1 MYNCIG
7 KAPVKLIPEYF
18 GIPIIDPDKSLNPSL
33 LPLCTVES
41 ITEEAASSDLILKVR
56 LKSVLTEFVGR
67 YPEVFSSKTNGIWN
81 TFKSNKTRREQS
93 QIDRVL
99 RKGVA
104 TIIFWKDGRKT
115 VAVQRKG
122 DEVWDSEK
130 GFTFAYLKH
139 GNFDYKQFCWDLKHF
154 CVDEN
159 E

>member
-1 MYNCIG
+1 MYRCIE

-18 GIPIIDPDKSLNPSL
+18 GIPIIDQDKFLNPSL
-33 LPLCTVES
+33 LPFCTVEAIS
-41 ITEEAASSDLILKVR
+41 EEAASSDLILKVR
-56 LKSVLTEFVGR
+56 LKSALTEVVGR
-67 YPEVFSSKTNGIWN
+67 HPEVFASKMSGIWN

-122 DEVWDSEK
+122 DEVWDAEK

-154 CVDEN
+154 CVDEK
-159 E
+159 

>member
-1 MYNCIG
+1 MYNCIS

-18 GIPIIDPDKSLNPSL
+18 GIPIIDQDKSLNPSL

-41 ITEEAASSDLILKVR
+41 ITEEAASSDLIIKVR
-56 LKSVLTEFVGR
+56 LKSVLTEVVGR
-67 YPEVFSSKTNGIWN
+67 HPEVFASKMNGSWN
-81 TFKSNKTRREQS
+81 TLKPNKTRREQS

-122 DEVWDSEK
+122 DEVWDAEK

-154 CVDEN
+154 CVDEK
-159 E
+159 

>member
-7 KAPVKLIPEYF
+7 NAPVKLIPEYF
-18 GIPIIDPDKSLNPSL
+18 GIPIIDQDKSLNPSL
-33 LPLCTVES
+33 LPFCTVES
-41 ITEEAASSDLILKVR
+41 ITEVATSSDLILKVR

-67 YPEVFSSKTNGIWN
+67 HPEVFASKMNSIWN

-104 TIIFWKDGRKT
+104 TIIFWKDGCKT

-122 DEVWDSEK
+122 DEVWDAEK

-154 CVDEN
+154 CVDAK
-159 E
+159 